1 MNVLDFMKKN
11 RPLHVQSESDLI
23 TKNSSPVLSEALKL
37 ARTNLMY
44 ALSDIEGGKCLL
56 LTSALAGEGKTTTC
70 INLAVSLAQT
80 EARVL
85 LIDADMRCPRMHT
98 YLGLENKEGLANFL
112 GGFADLE
119 SVVKRLDKYNLD
131 CITAGALP
139 PNPAEMLSSK
149 KMKSFIEEAK
159 EHYDYVI
166 FDTPPVN
173 IVADAQ
179 VLASLVK
186 NVVFVLKCGKSLMTE
201 VKKAIAT
208 LNFADAKIL
217 GFVAIEKNQKKQS
230 QHYASY
236 YSTRTTNKE

>member
-11 RPLHVQSESDLI
+11 RPLHVQSENDLI

-56 LTSALAGEGKTTTC
+56 LTSSLAGEGKTTTC

-112 GGFADLE
+112 SGFADLE
-119 SVVKRLDKYNLD
+119 SVIRRLDQYNLD
-131 CITAGALP
+131 CITAGAIP

-159 EHYDYVI
+159 EHYDYII

-208 LNFADAKIL
+208 LKFADAKIL